1 MIRKLTTPLSR
12 EDVLSLRAGDRVLL
26 SGVVYT
32 ARDAAHLRLVEAMER
47 GEALPLPLEGQVI
60 YYAGPTPTPAGRAIG
75 SIGPTTSIRMDAYTP
90 KLLEKG
96 LRGMIGKGKR
106 TAPVVEAMQA
116 YPAVYFA
123 AIGGAAALMASCV
136 TSCEVIAYDD
146 LGPESIKRL
155 TLQELP
161 LVVAVDAQGGDAFVQ
176 GQAEFLAQR
185 DEEKK
190 DRQSRSFFSGVRARR

>member
-1 MIRKLTTPLSR
+1 M
-12 EDVLSLRAGDRVLL
+12 LSLRAGDQVLL

-47 GEALPLPLEGQVI
+47 GETLPLPLQGQVI
-60 YYAGPTPTPAGRAIG
+60 YYAGPTPTPDGRAIG

-185 DEEKK
+185 DE
-190 DRQSRSFFSGVRARR
+190 

>member
-1 MIRKLTTPLSR
+1 M
-12 EDVLSLRAGDRVLL
+12 LSLRAGDQVLL

-60 YYAGPTPTPAGRAIG
+60 YYAGPTPTPDGRAIG

-185 DEEKK
+185 DE
-190 DRQSRSFFSGVRARR
+190 

>member
-12 EDVLSLRAGDRVLL
+12 EDVLSLRAGDQVLL

-106 TAPVVEAMQA
+106 TAPVIEAMQA
-116 YPAVYFA
+116 Y
-123 AIGGAAALMASCV
+123 AAALMASCV

-176 GQAEFLAQR
+176 GQAAYLAQR
-185 DEEKK
+185 DH
-190 DRQSRSFFSGVRARR
+190 R

>member
-12 EDVLSLRAGDRVLL
+12 EGVLSLRAGDQVLL

-161 LVVAVDAQGGDAFVQ
+161 LVVAVDAQGGDAFAQ
-176 GQAEFLAQR
+176 GQATYLAQR
-185 DEEKK
+185 DH
-190 DRQSRSFFSGVRARR
+190 R

>member
-12 EDVLSLRAGDRVLL
+12 EGVLSLRAGDQVLL

-161 LVVAVDAQGGDAFVQ
+161 LVVAVDAQGGDAFAQ
-176 GQAEFLAQR
+176 GQAAYLAQR
-185 DEEKK
+185 DH
-190 DRQSRSFFSGVRARR
+190 R

>member
-1 MIRKLTTPLSR
+1 M
-12 EDVLSLRAGDRVLL
+12 LSLRAGDQVLL
-26 SGVVYT
+26 SGAVYT

-47 GEALPLPLEGQVI
+47 GEALPLPLQGQVI

-106 TAPVVEAMQA
+106 TAPVIEAMQA

-146 LGPESIKRL
+146 LGPES
-155 TLQELP
+155 T
-161 LVVAVDAQGGDAFVQ
+161 
-176 GQAEFLAQR
+176 
-185 DEEKK
+185 
-190 DRQSRSFFSGVRARR
+190 SG